1 MHLYLEFCPCSA
13 LHVSLLIVNSVQ
25 NITSSFSQKEKGNKT
40 SCALSQHSQS
50 NAQKSK
56 TECSEIKLG
65 LTQSVVESGNQI
77 KSSTSNF
84 V

>member
-50 NAQKSK
+50 NVQKSNLVK
-56 TECSEIKLG
+56 LNLWFSLAIK
-65 LTQSVVESGNQI
+65 
-77 KSSTSNF
+77 
-84 V
+84 